1 MKYFFLLIFL
11 AYNINL
17 KAQTP
22 DIGNDCSEAL
32 KSIIASLDPKG
43 AHRQAAEEFLNA
55 QVELTQQRLLWAH
68 LKYLAELKRNDP
80 KINAQTHKIED
91 GILRMLSQK
100 HNRQIETNYNN
111 LSQRLALSELS
122 DDLLQIVQDQKIYEG
137 DEQQLYKLNHSDLF
151 MIHTLGKLETDLLH
165 GRSAQGNLDNS
176 VNKNTL
182 INLATQ
188 INSSLGV
195 TNQKSHASND
205 IESHINT
212 TTKYIVDL
220 EIKAKSAFNKM
231 FDGQGVPDI
240 CQKNNENS
248 SLSCSRPTVKFG
260 SLYEMFQLSQTAS
273 RIIETKFY
281 SDIKEDLYK
290 NLYYCSHYPHVCAD
304 KVQACT
310 KTCQAGDSICHK
322 KCMGEDI
329 VIKDRS
335 FKCAPYEVKKTTPIT
350 KPVIRPIPESPINPI
365 IQTKEKN
372 IKISNTNTSHSVVNN
387 ISYNYTI
394 TNTNNQITSAPQI
407 PNKAQTPI
415 IIIKDNS
422 EERAYSVN
430 TIAGDPN
437 VYVISIDK
445 KQALA
450 PVVPSPNPFTP
461 APSPKSNEKAA
472 DSFPEKKECKD
483 IPGCH
488 MGFTFTLDL
497 KIAEKETNKAIDF
510 QGITTF
516 EYADD
521 TARGSGIP
529 KGYYLA
535 WTIDGN
541 APTYQPSKEEQKQM
555 RAANDLARLD
565 KKINEKTEKI
575 NSIIEELKKIP
586 VTETEKIEP
595 LQLAIQENN
604 FELKKFKA
612 QKDDLQKRF
621 PTDVQKITLDASLPS
636 NIPCLYEAEK
646 VNFENILRN
655 QPNGNYTVKLTLY
668 SPEGEEILSET
679 QTVKMR
685 AAASPSYDP
694 NKIGGGSNS
703 IGTGIQVH

>member
-17 KAQTP
+17 RAQGV
-22 DIGNDCSEAL
+22 DISNDCSEAL

-43 AHRQAAEEFLNA
+43 THRQAAEEFLNA

-68 LKYLAELKRNDP
+68 LKYLAELKKNDP

-91 GILRMLSQK
+91 GILKMLSEK
-100 HNRQIETNYNN
+100 HNPQIETSYNN

-122 DDLLQIVQDQKIYEG
+122 DDLLQIVQDQEMYKG

-151 MIHTLGKLETDLLH
+151 MIHTLGKLETDLLN
-165 GRSAQGNLDNS
+165 GRSAQGNLDNT

-240 CQKNNENS
+240 CQKDNES
-248 SLSCSRPTVKFG
+248 SSQSCSRPIVKFG
-260 SLYEMFQLSQTAS
+260 SLYEMFQLSQKAS
-273 RIIETKFY
+273 QIIETKFY

-310 KTCQAGDSICHK
+310 KTCQANDSICHK
-322 KCMGEDI
+322 KCMGEDV

-335 FKCAPYEVKKTTPIT
+335 FKCAPPDIKKTNPTPKPIT
-350 KPVIRPIPESPINPI
+350 KPIPDSPVNPI
-365 IQTKEKN
+365 IQKEEKN
-372 IKISNTNTSHSVVNN
+372 IKITTNTNTSNSVINN
-387 ISYNYTI
+387 NTYNYTI
-394 TNTNNQITSAPQI
+394 TNTNNQITSAAQV
-407 PNKAQTPI
+407 PNKPQAPI

-422 EERAYSVN
+422 EERTYSVN

-445 KQALA
+445 KQAPA
-450 PVVPSPNPFTP
+450 AVVPSPNPVTP
-461 APSPKSNEKAA
+461 DSSPKSNEKAA
-472 DSFPEKKECKD
+472 DSSSEKKECKD

-488 MGFTFTLDL
+488 AGFTFSLDL
-497 KIAEKETNKAIDF
+497 KIAEQETNKAIDF
-510 QGITTF
+510 KGYTSF
-516 EYADD
+516 EYADEK
-521 TARGSGIP
+521 ARLGIP
-529 KGYYLA
+529 QGYYLV
-535 WTIDGN
+535 WTIDGKLASN
-541 APTYQPSKEEQKQM
+541 EPLKSEQKQ
-555 RAANDLARLD
+555 ARIAD
-565 KKINEKTEKI
+565 QIKKIDQKIAVLIERMKTMT
-575 NSIIEELKKIP
+575 EEGNKF
-586 VTETEKIEP
+586 VTDQAKREE
-595 LQLAIQENN
+595 LQLAQQENKLN
-604 FELKKFKA
+604 LDSLKK
-612 QKDDLQKRF
+612 QKEDLEK
-621 PTDVQKITLDASLPS
+621 KLPS
-636 NIPCLYEAEK
+636 DVSPEIISQTPSQNIPCLYEAEK

-655 QPNGNYTVKLTLY
+655 QPKGNYTVKLTLY

-679 QTVKMR
+679 QEVKAR
-685 AAASPSYDP
+685 AAASPGYDP
-694 NKIGGGSNS
+694 NKISGGANN